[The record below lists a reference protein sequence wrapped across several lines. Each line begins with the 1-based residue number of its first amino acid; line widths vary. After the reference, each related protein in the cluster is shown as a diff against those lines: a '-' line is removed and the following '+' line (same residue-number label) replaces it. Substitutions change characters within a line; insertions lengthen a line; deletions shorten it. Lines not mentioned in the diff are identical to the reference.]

1 VDVSIRHN
9 PGFGIARV
17 LLAPGERVKVESGA
31 MAAHS
36 AGLSLQSEM
45 QGGLFKSLKRAALG
59 GESLFVTTYTAAAGG
74 GWLDVAST
82 LPGDMHV
89 FDLTPERALI
99 MSRGSWLA
107 SADSVEL
114 DTRWG
119 GFRSLFG
126 GEGGFMVHA
135 TGHGKVVVASYGA
148 LDVVT
153 LEAGQGF
160 TLDSGHLVAFDEGV
174 QVNLRKA
181 APGVIQSL
189 KSGEGLVFDFTGP
202 GRVLVQTHNQ
212 TQLIAWLT
220 NALPFSRSG
229 GDG

>member
-1 VDVSIRHN
+1 MDVSIRHN

-17 LLAPGERVKVESGA
+17 LLTPGERVKVESGA

-59 GESLFVTTYTAAAGG
+59 GESLFVTTYTAPGSG

-82 LPGDMHV
+82 LPGDMYV
-89 FDLTPERALI
+89 FDLTPDRSLI

-107 SADSVEL
+107 SADTVEL

-135 TGHGKVVVASYGA
+135 AGHGKVVVASYGA

-153 LEAGQGF
+153 LEPGQSF

-181 APGVIQSL
+181 ATGVVQSL

-212 TQLIAWLT
+212 TQLVSWLT
-220 NALPFSRSG
+220 NVLPFSRG

>member
-1 VDVSIRHN
+1 VDVTVRHN
-9 PGFGIARV
+9 PGFGTARV

-36 AGLSLQSEM
+36 AGLTLQAEM

-59 GESLFVTTYTAAAGG
+59 GESLFVTTYTAPAVG
-74 GWLDVAST
+74 GWLDVAAT
-82 LPGDMHV
+82 LPGDMYV
-89 FDLTPERALI
+89 VDLTPQRSLV
-99 MSRGSWLA
+99 MTRGAWLA
-107 SADSVEL
+107 SDESVQL
-114 DTRWG
+114 DTKWG
-119 GFRSLFG
+119 GFRSMVG

-135 TGHGKVVVASYGA
+135 AGSGKVVLASYGA

-153 LEAGQGF
+153 LEPGQSF

-174 QVNLRKA
+174 QVGLRKA
-181 APGVIQSL
+181 APGMIQSL

-212 TQLIAWLT
+212 QQLVSWLT
-220 NALPFSRSG
+220 NVLPFSRGSE
-229 GDG
+229 